1 MNSIFV
7 VMNPVAGN
15 ANPAQLLQQL
25 ADLCHTADYHHE
37 IYTTS
42 PNEDLRC
49 VIHHAILR
57 GYNTVAA
64 VGGDG
69 TVSAVADALACRDV
83 PLAIIPLGTGNLLAR
98 ELGIPLQM
106 EAACELMIEQPKIQ
120 YIDAMRVR
128 DRTFIS
134 HISLG
139 VYSQIIEATTPN
151 MKQKFGRLAYI
162 RTLLKG
168 IRERSYWRFS
178 LLVDGQPYHYHAS
191 MILAA
196 NIGEV
201 GVPPLRWG
209 PAIDP
214 SDGRIDL
221 CIVRAHTVSEYAQ
234 MIWKALRG
242 QQDHAPQLSY
252 LHAYQSVTIRADR
265 AVPVR
270 ADGEIIGES
279 AVTINILPQ
288 ALEVIVPED

>member
-1 MNSIFV
+1 MNSVFV
-7 VMNPVAGN
+7 VMNPVSGN

-25 ADLCHTADYHHE
+25 ADLCQTADYHHE

-49 VIHHAILR
+49 VIHHAIQR
-57 GYNTVAA
+57 GFNIVAA

-69 TVSAVADALACRDV
+69 TVSAVADALVCRDV

-98 ELGIPLQM
+98 ELNIPLQM
-106 EAACELMIEQPKIQ
+106 EAACQLMLEQSKIQ
-120 YIDAMRVR
+120 SVDVMRVR
-128 DRTFIS
+128 DRSYIS

-139 VYSQIIEATTPN
+139 VYSQIIEKTTADE
-151 MKQKFGRLAYI
+151 KQKLGRFAYI
-162 RTLLKG
+162 RALFKE
-168 IRERSYWRFS
+168 IREHPTWRFS
-178 LLVDGQPYHYHAS
+178 LLVDGQPYHYRAS

-201 GVPPLRWG
+201 GIPPFRWG
-209 PAIDP
+209 PDIDP

-234 MIWKALRG
+234 MIWDALRG
-242 QQDHAPQLSY
+242 QQDHASQLSY
-252 LHAYQSVTIRADR
+252 LQAYQSVTIRADH